1 MLDFFSHFFLI
12 IFLFP
17 LDSLDVE
24 QVYETRVADEF
35 VILGNDALLKCG
47 VPSFAVDVLN
57 VIGWVTNEGHEIVA
71 STFVIGANGKI

>member
-47 VPSFAVDVLN
+47 VPSFAVDSLN
-57 VIGWVTNEGHEIVA
+57 IIGWVTNEGHEIVA
-71 STFVIGANGKI
+71 STFVIDANGKI

>member
-71 STFVIGANGKI
+71 STFVINGKI